1 MSARTTAH
9 IALFSVNLIY
19 GANYI
24 IAKGLMPDLL
34 GPSGFI
40 LLRVGGA
47 LLLFW
52 SFFLFRFEKIDK
64 VDILRFAFCGLT
76 GVATNQLFFFNGLS
90 ITSPINASIIMTT
103 NPILV
108 LVMSALIIGEKVT
121 SRKVIGVIL
130 GAVGAVTLI
139 LLSRS
144 ELHSGSSVLGDSF
157 VLVNAASYALY
168 LVAVKPLM
176 QKYRPLTVI
185 SWAFLMGFI
194 FVIPF
199 GWSQAAAVDW
209 SLFETGDFLSFFYV
223 ILFTTFFA
231 YLLNVFALKTVV
243 PTVASSYIYFQPMMA
258 GVFAWI
264 FTLFAEESYA
274 SQITW
279 PKVLCAVI
287 IFYGVYLV
295 SKRKKEIHYRS

>member
-1 MSARTTAH
+1 MSTRTMAH

-24 IAKGLMPDLL
+24 IAKGLMPNLL

-40 LLRVGGA
+40 FLRVGGA

-52 SFFLFRFEKIDK
+52 TVFAFRFQRIEKA
-64 VDILRFAFCGLT
+64 DILRFAFCGLT

-108 LVMSALIIGEKVT
+108 LVMSALIIGERVT
-121 SRKVIGVIL
+121 GRKITGVAL
-130 GAVGAVTLI
+130 GAIGAVTLI

-144 ELHSGSSVLGDSF
+144 EMHSGSSVLGDLF
-157 VLVNAASYALY
+157 VLINAASYALY

-176 QKYRPLTVI
+176 ARYRPLTVI
-185 SWAFLMGFI
+185 SWVFLMGFV

-199 GWSQAAAVDW
+199 GWNQAAQVDW
-209 SLFETGDFLSFFYV
+209 SVFEVGDFLSFFYV

-231 YLLNVFALKTVV
+231 YLLNVFALKTVL
-243 PTVASSYIYFQPMMA
+243 PTVASSYIYFQPLMA
-258 GVFAWI
+258 GVFAWV
-264 FTLFAEESYA
+264 FTLFSEQAYA

-279 PKVLCAVI
+279 PKVICALLI
-287 IFYGVYLV
+287 CYGVYLV
-295 SKRKKEIHYRS
+295 SKRRKEIQHRT